1 MSHFDFLIC
10 TLETCVLTSEFYALM
25 QYARK
30 KKKKSNNKRL
40 YLFYPPTGGFFC
52 VPDQLMPLSL
62 FPLVMLL
69 PFIFFSSGH
78 LL

>member
-30 KKKKSNNKRL
+30 KKKEKVIMKDYISS
-40 YLFYPPTGGFFC
+40 TH
-52 VPDQLMPLSL
+52 QLVVSS
-62 FPLVMLL
+62 VLL
-69 PFIFFSSGH
+69 TS
-78 LL
+78 